1 MSSCHRSKTW
11 GPKPSLAAKTGA
23 IGGPN
28 FHLVW
33 SSLSNWGFS
42 GVSSAVGPDLNRPGA
57 GREPEVE
64 FDQMRMRTQFM
75 FRKSK

>member
-1 MSSCHRSKTW
+1 MENPVVQAVTQAS
-11 GPKPSLAAKTGA
+11 GPILAANTGA
-23 IGGPN
+23 TGGPN

-42 GVSSAVGPDLNRPGA
+42 DVGSAVAPWA

-64 FDQMRMRTQFM
+64 CDTGRMRTGDTA
-75 FRKSK
+75 RKSK